1 MPPARDAN
9 WIDGLRGIA
18 SFMVVCGHLCTAL
31 VPWLHSPAKDPK
43 TAPHLFQLPFFR
55 LAVGGRAAV
64 ALFFLITGY
73 VNSIGP
79 IAKSR
84 AGNTDAAFNGIAR
97 SALARSGRL
106 ILPTMVA
113 TFLTWFLAQVN
124 AYHMT
129 KHVDAQWIRQG
140 WHRQEPT
147 LWMALKSLVKAETET
162 WTIGW
167 DEYDGTQWTLHLFLE
182 GSMLVYM
189 TMFATVLVKPKARL
203 LVYAVLYLYFWQ
215 LGEGLA
221 VGALKGLNIVFGM
234 FVAELHNHYKD
245 SATSVLPGPVPTLM
259 ILVGIFMCG
268 YPQDNP
274 QNAAWSHRMQHFM
287 KLFAPKD
294 ADIRRYWDHL
304 GASTVL
310 LGIFFSRNARRVLTS
325 PIFNFVGRVSFPV
338 YLMHNT
344 LIKTA
349 LTWMIYLPSAMNPP
363 RNEKGEQMDLQR
375 GSTVHIFIAAIVFYY
390 ILYRLAALWV
400 AYIDPACGKV
410 VNAVTNWMYGKAPT
424 QSGGPILGNGTHTH
438 EKSKSV
444 LPA

>member
-1 MPPARDAN
+1 MAPRDAN
-9 WIDGLRGIA
+9 WIDGLRGVA

-31 VPWLHSPAKDPK
+31 VPWLHAPAPNPQ
-43 TAPHLFQLPFFR
+43 TAPHFFQLPFFR
-55 LAVGGRAAV
+55 LAVGGRSAV

-79 IAKSR
+79 IGRSR
-84 AGNTDAAFNGIAR
+84 SGNVDGAFGGIAR

-106 ILPTMVA
+106 VLPTMIA
-113 TFLTWFLAQVN
+113 TALTWFLANTN

-129 KHVDAQWIRQG
+129 KHVDSTWIRQG

-147 LWMALKSLVKAETET
+147 LWMALKSLCKAEIET

-167 DEYDGTQWTLHLFLE
+167 NDYDGTQWTLHLFLE

-189 TMFATVLVKPKARL
+189 TMFATVLVKPKARFII
-203 LVYAVLYLYFWQ
+203 YGVLYIYFWQ

-221 VGALKGLNIVFGM
+221 IGALKGLNIIFGM

-245 SATSVLPGPVPTLM
+245 SATSVLPAPIPGLM
-259 ILVGIFMCG
+259 ILLGMFMAG
-268 YPQDNP
+268 YPQDAP
-274 QNAAWSHRMQHFM
+274 QNAHWSHTMQ
-287 KLFAPKD
+287 KLMHSLTVKD
-294 ADIRRYWDHL
+294 ADVRRYWDHL

-325 PIFNFVGRVSFPV
+325 PVFNFLGRVSFPV

-344 LIKTA
+344 FIKSV

-375 GSTVHIFIAAIVFYY
+375 GSTTHVLIAIAVFYY
-390 ILYRLAALWV
+390 LLYRAAALWM
-400 AYIDPACGKV
+400 AHIDPICAKI
-410 VNAVTNWMYGKAPT
+410 VNAATKWAYGEPQPADAR
-424 QSGGPILGNGTHTH
+424 PILRNGHT
-438 EKSKSV
+438 EKTV

>member
-1 MPPARDAN
+1 MAPRDAN

-18 SFMVVCGHLCTAL
+18 SFMVVCGHLCTAF
-31 VPWLHSPAKDPK
+31 VPWLHSPAPDPK

-55 LAVGGRAAV
+55 LAVGGRSAV

-79 IAKSR
+79 IGKSR

-106 ILPTMVA
+106 ILPTMIA
-113 TFLTWFLAQVN
+113 TFLTWFMANTN

-129 KHVDAQWIRQG
+129 KHVDSTWIRQG
-140 WHRQEPT
+140 WHRQEP
-147 LWMALKSLVKAETET
+147 SLYQAFRSLFKAEVET

-167 DEYDGTQWTLHLFLE
+167 DDYDGTQWTLHLFLE
-182 GSMLVYM
+182 ASMLVYM
-189 TMFATVLVKPKARL
+189 TMFATVLVRPKARFL
-203 LVYAVLYLYFWQ
+203 IYGVLYLFFWQ
-215 LGEGLA
+215 KGEGLA

-245 SATSVLPGPVPTLM
+245 SATSVLPAPVPALM
-259 ILVGIFMCG
+259 ILAGMFMAG
-268 YPQDNP
+268 YPQDSP
-274 QNAAWSHRMQHFM
+274 HHAAWSHSMS
-287 KLFAPKD
+287 KLMHSVTHKD
-294 ADIRRYWDHL
+294 TDVRRYWDHL

-325 PIFNFVGRVSFPV
+325 PVFNFVGRVSFPV

-344 LIKTA
+344 MIKSV
-349 LTWMIYLPSAMNPP
+349 LTWMVYLPSAMNPP
-363 RNEKGEQMDLQR
+363 RNEKGQQMDLQR
-375 GSTVHIFIAAIVFYY
+375 GSTTHIFIAVFVFFY

-400 AYIDPACGKV
+400 AHIDPVCAKI
-410 VNAVTNWMYGKAPT
+410 VNAATRWAYGEPAPMPN
-424 QSGGPILGNGTHTH
+424 GGPTLRRRSA
-438 EKSKSV
+438 EKPRTV
-444 LPA
+444 LPS